1 MADKNSGSGGPSGI
15 GDRPQDDFVA
25 RNLSDPS
32 ERPPRTLTLSGLLG
46 DSDRTGFRRLYFNK
60 QLDYYAEF
68 ASADVLSA
76 ETVDSDRPPFVGL
89 DATKVTLRRDAT
101 VHFTQVAQ
109 ATPVDEFDLDLRL
122 GPRRPGAPQGPAT
135 LPGPTFDGCRTEFGC
150 PTEFNTGCRPHT
162 CQCTDAGCVTF
173 DATCRCTANPA
184 CVTFDATC
192 RCTAGPVCGTV
203 ATFRC
208 TVGVECGNV
217 DTFRCTAGPA
227 CGTVD
232 TLRCTG
238 PACGTFPTLTEV
250 PGEAPR
256 IQTGAPCLTE
266 FAHTCQTCPG
276 DTCSTCD
283 DSTCNTC
290 HGATCHG
297 ATCQGATCQGATC
310 HDATCQGATCHTC
323 VTCHTCATCATC
335 AVCQTRSTCN
345 PDVLTCG
352 PNPQCT
358 A

>member
-46 DSDRTGFRRLYFNK
+46 DSDRAGFRRLYFNK

-68 ASADVLSA
+68 ASADVLSV
-76 ETVDSDRPPFVGL
+76 ETVDSDQPPFVGL

-109 ATPVDEFDLDLRL
+109 AAPVDEFDLDLRL
-122 GPRRPGAPQGPAT
+122 GQPRRPGSPLGPAT

-150 PTEFNTGCRPHT
+150 PTEFNTGCKPHT
-162 CQCTDAGCVTF
+162 CQCTADAGCVTF

-192 RCTAGPVCGTV
+192 RCTADAVCGTV
-203 ATFRC
+203 D
-208 TVGVECGNV
+208 TV
-217 DTFRCTAGPA
+217 RCTAGPA

-238 PACGTFPTLTEV
+238 PACGTFPTLTEF
-250 PGEAPR
+250 PGDTPR
-256 IQTGAPCLTE
+256 IETGAPCRTE

-276 DTCSTCD
+276 DTCRTCD
-283 DSTCNTC
+283 DATCNTC
-290 HGATCHG
+290 HGP
-297 ATCQGATCQGATC
+297 
-310 HDATCQGATCHTC
+310 
-323 VTCHTCATCATC
+323 
-335 AVCQTRSTCN
+335 TCN
-345 PDVLTCG
+345 PHVFTCG
-352 PNPQCT
+352 PNPQCR